1 METIHKK
8 QLEAQKRPPTQGA
21 LHEAIARA
29 HFQAMVWHQAHV
41 LHPQLPLATEY
52 GWKTEGGQLV
62 PITTMDPPAP
72 TTVTHLI
79 KCGCKNNCR
88 SHCSCRFQI
97 STALR
102 CVCVEQMKRCVK
114 T

>member
-1 METIHKK
+1 METIH
-8 QLEAQKRPPTQGA
+8 QEAIESSKTATNTRA

-62 PITTMDPPAP
+62 PINTMGPPAA
-72 TTVTHLI
+72 TTVTHLN
-79 KCGCKNNCR
+79 KCGCKKNCR
-88 SHCSCRFQI
+88 SHCS
-97 STALR
+97 
-102 CVCVEQMKRCVK
+102 
-114 T
+114 